1 VQLGILDLSILF
13 AFFVAMIA
21 IGVAVSRRA
30 AAGTS
35 EYFLGGNRMP
45 WWLLSLSN
53 AASMFD
59 MSGTM
64 WLCYVLFAYGLKSV
78 FIPWLW
84 PVFNQIFLMVYLSA
98 WVRRSGALTG
108 GEWIS
113 LRFGRGVGA
122 ELARA
127 SVIVFALASV
137 IGFTSYAFVG
147 IGKFAA
153 VFLPPALS
161 PSTYG
166 VIIVGATTLYTALG
180 GMYSVVLTDVVQ
192 FVIVTAVSFAIGAI
206 AMATMPPDRIAAA
219 VPAGWKQLSFG
230 WHLGIDWSALRPG
243 VATQVASDGYGL
255 FAALFGMMLFK
266 GIWVSAAGPAPNYD
280 MQRILAART
289 PREASL
295 MSALVSVV
303 LFFPRYILVAGIV
316 LLALAVAPSAGGV
329 DFEQLLPVVIRDAV
343 PSGLSGLLIAG
354 LLAAFMSNFASTV
367 NAGSAYVV
375 HDVFRRYVRPNA
387 SPRALVVASYAAA
400 LGIVVV
406 GSAIGCYLTSLNSLV
421 MWIVSALWGG
431 YAAPNVLKW
440 HWWRMTGHG
449 YFWGMSAG
457 IVGALALATLP
468 LSPLEAF
475 PALFAL
481 SALATIVASL
491 LTAPPD
497 GDQLLAFYVRT
508 RPWGLWGPIRARA
521 AREVAGFSPPSFRR
535 DAVNVAVGIVW
546 QTALVALPIYLVLRD
561 IAGIAAAL
569 AIAAATTLFLKK
581 SWFDRLEKT

>member
-1 VQLGILDLSILF
+1 MQLGILDLSILF
-13 AFFVAMIA
+13 AFFVTMIA
-21 IGVAVSRRA
+21 IGTAVSRRA
-30 AAGTS
+30 SAGVG

-64 WLCYVLFAYGLKSV
+64 WLCYLLFAYGLKSV

-84 PVFNQIFLMVYLSA
+84 PVFNQVFLMVYLSA

-108 GEWIS
+108 GEWIGM
-113 LRFGRGVGA
+113 RFGRGLGA

-127 SVIVFALASV
+127 SVVVFALVSV
-137 IGFTSYAFVG
+137 IGFTSYAFIG

-153 VFLPPALS
+153 VFLPGGLS

-166 VIIVGATTLYTALG
+166 VIIVAATTLYTVLG

-192 FVIVTAVSFAIGAI
+192 FVVVTLASISIGLI
-206 AMATMPPDRIAAA
+206 AMFAMSRHEIAAA
-219 VPAGWKQLSFG
+219 VPAGWNKLSFG
-230 WHLGIDWSALRPG
+230 WQLGIDWSALRPS
-243 VATQVASDGYGL
+243 VAQQVAGDGYGL
-255 FAALFGMMLFK
+255 FAAMFGMMLFK

-295 MSALVSVV
+295 MSGLVSIV
-303 LFFPRYILVAGIV
+303 LFFPRYFLVAGIV
-316 LLALAVAPSAGGV
+316 VLALAVAPHAGGI
-329 DFEQLLPVVIRDAV
+329 DFEQLLPVVIRDAL

-354 LLAAFMSNFASTV
+354 LLAAFMSNFASTI

-375 HDVFRRYVRPNA
+375 HDVYRRYVKPKA
-387 SPRALVVASYAAA
+387 SSRALMLASYAASIA
-400 LGIVVV
+400 IVVI
-406 GSAIGCYLTSLNSLV
+406 GCAIGSYMTSLNSIIL
-421 MWIVSALWGG
+421 WIVSALWGG
-431 YAAPNVLKW
+431 YAAPNLMKW
-440 HWWRMTGHG
+440 HWWRMNGHG
-449 YFWGMSAG
+449 YFWGMTAG
-457 IVGALALATLP
+457 VAGALALAALP

-481 SALATIVASL
+481 SATATIVASV

-497 GDQLLAFYVRT
+497 EDQLLAFYVRT

-521 AREVAGFSPPSFRR
+521 LREHDGFAPGSFRR
-535 DAVNVAVGIVW
+535 DAINVIVGIAW
-546 QTALVALPIYLVLRD
+546 QTALVALPIYVVIRD
-561 IAGIAAAL
+561 LSGAATAFAVAAL
-569 AIAAATTLFLKK
+569 ATLFLKK
-581 SWFDRLEKT
+581 HWFDRLEND

>member
-1 VQLGILDLSILF
+1 MQLGILDLSILF
-13 AFFVAMIA
+13 AFFISMIA
-21 IGVAVSRRA
+21 IGAAVSRRA
-30 AAGTS
+30 SAGMS
-35 EYFLGGNRMP
+35 DYYLGGNRLP

-64 WLCYVLFAYGLKSV
+64 WLCYLLFAYGLKSV

-84 PVFNQIFLMVYLSA
+84 PVFNQVFLMVYLSA

-108 GEWIS
+108 GEWIA
-113 LRFGRGVGA
+113 LRFGRGGGA

-137 IGFTSYAFVG
+137 IGFTSYAFIG

-153 VFLPPALS
+153 VFLPAGLS

-166 VIIVGATTLYTALG
+166 VIIVGATTLYTVMG
-180 GMYSVVLTDVVQ
+180 GMYSVVVTDVVQ
-192 FVIVTAVSFAIGAI
+192 FVLVTVTSLAIGGI
-206 AMATMPPDRIAAA
+206 AMYVVSPDTIAAS
-219 VPAGWKQLSFG
+219 VPAGWSKLSFG
-230 WHLGIDWSALRPG
+230 WHLGLDWRAVRPG
-243 VATQVASDGYGL
+243 VADQVASDGYEL
-255 FAALFGMMLFK
+255 FAAMFGMMLFK
-266 GIWVSAAGPAPNYD
+266 GMWVSAAGPAPNYD

-295 MSALVSVV
+295 MSGLVSVV
-303 LFFPRYILVAGIV
+303 LFFPRYVLVAGIV
-316 LLALAVAPSAGGV
+316 LLALAVAPSHGGI

-354 LLAAFMSNFASTV
+354 LLAAFMSNFASTI

-375 HDVFRRYVRPNA
+375 HDVYRRHVSPKA
-387 SPRALVVASYAAA
+387 SPRALVVASWAASI
-400 LGIVVV
+400 GIVVV
-406 GSAIGCYLTSLNSLV
+406 GCAIGCYVTSLGSIIL
-421 MWIVSALWGG
+421 WIVSALWGG

-440 HWWRMTGHG
+440 HWWRMNGHG
-449 YFWGMSAG
+449 YFWGMTAG
-457 IVGALALATLP
+457 IVGALALAALP

-491 LTAPPD
+491 VTAPPD
-497 GDQLLAFYVRT
+497 PAHLVDFYVRT
-508 RPWGLWGPIRARA
+508 RPWGVWGPIRERA
-521 AREVAGFSPPSFRR
+521 LREHPDLRVGCFRR
-535 DAVNVAVGIVW
+535 DAINVAVGIVW
-546 QTALVALPIYLVLRD
+546 QTALVALPIYIVLRD
-561 IAGIAAAL
+561 GSGSAIAL
-569 AIAAATTLFLKK
+569 AVVALATVFLKK
-581 SWFDRLEKT
+581 NWFDRLEED